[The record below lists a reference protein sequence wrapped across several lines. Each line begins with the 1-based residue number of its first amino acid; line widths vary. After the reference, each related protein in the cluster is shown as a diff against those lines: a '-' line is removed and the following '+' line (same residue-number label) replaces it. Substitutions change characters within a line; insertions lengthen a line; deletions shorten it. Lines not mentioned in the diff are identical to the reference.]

1 MSRRR
6 WGKTV
11 LCLLFVTA
19 ISGFFSSKAV
29 AEMTSSFHGTFES
42 NIVVRDTNG
51 MQYGFFDEA
60 YGIQQRNTLKFD
72 IDVYPDVKLG
82 AFRVEKVH
90 LTFRGAYDSIFD
102 LAAHR
107 HDIADDIGGSRF
119 DYDLDDTRFEQDLR
133 EAFIDFVYTGQFGD
147 GFFRPGRQIVSWG
160 EGLLETLN
168 DVINPPDS
176 SFNLFFQNPD
186 DVKIPLWM
194 GRINYSMPRIQNFG
208 LNFDLLWIPDIRPSQ
223 WGPRDGDPNDPSAGF
238 QSPYVYITNF
248 GDLYGFE
255 VREKVPTNNNE
266 YGGKITAEIGQ
277 RLNLSVLYFRDV
289 VSDPNGMVMYP
300 SPPTFRTGTVEVT
313 HNKQHVYG
321 GFFSYQLLVGHF
333 EAIIRGEV
341 SHHTAEPISLAEPMF
356 SATYSVGNTFVL
368 KPVTKTMLAV
378 DKDFRWRWLS
388 KDVTKVS
395 FEWLHKTINEWNG
408 GDVTNPYTGAIVKNN
423 LDNPHIDKTGRVT
436 GDMSGTSE
444 KKDRRNVRESDV
456 FMVNTSTALMG
467 AKLTPS
473 ILLAV
478 CPGKHGD
485 GTTWMVKPAVKY
497 LITSDIYAD
506 LRLQAFL
513 GDAKASYGFADGVKV
528 ASEVTFKIGYQW

>member
-11 LCLLFVTA
+11 LCLLFVIA
-19 ISGFFSSKAV
+19 ISGIVSTKAV

-42 NIVVRDTNG
+42 NIVVRDTDG

-72 IDVYPDVKLG
+72 IDVYPEMKLG

-107 HDIADDIGGSRF
+107 YDIADDIGGSRF
-119 DYDLDDTRFEQDLR
+119 DYNLEDIRFEQDLR
-133 EAFIDFVYTGQFGD
+133 EAFIDFVYTGKFGD

-208 LNFDLLWIPDIRPSQ
+208 LNFDLLWVPDIRPAQ
-223 WGPRDGDPNDPSAGF
+223 WGPRDGTPTDANAGY
-238 QSPYVYITNF
+238 QAPYVSIINF
-248 GDLYGFE
+248 ADLDGFT

-289 VSDPNGMVMYP
+289 VSDPNGMVMYIP
-300 SPPTFRTGTVEVT
+300 AMEVDVT

-341 SHHTAEPISLAEPMF
+341 SRHTAEPISLASGQF
-356 SATYSVGNTFVL
+356 DARSDGGRNLFVL

-395 FEWLHKTINEWNG
+395 FEWLHKTINEWESRLS
-408 GDVTNPYTGAIVKNN
+408 DPQYDTK
-423 LDNPHIDKTGRVT
+423 GRVT
-436 GDMSGTSE
+436 GKLYTNV
-444 KKDRRNVRESDV
+444 KKERRNDRESDV

-497 LITSDIYAD
+497 LITSDLYAD

-513 GDAKASYGFADGVKV
+513 GDSKASYGFADGVKV
-528 ASEVTFKIGYQW
+528 ASEVTFKLGYQW

>member
-1 MSRRR
+1 MRKRR
-6 WGKTV
+6 WGEAG
-11 LCLLFVTA
+11 LFVFA
-19 ISGFFSSKAV
+19 IAAILGIFSSSAV

-42 NIVVRDTNG
+42 NLVVRDTNG
-51 MQYGFFDEA
+51 IQYGFFDEA
-60 YGIQQRNTLKFD
+60 YGVQQRNTLKFD
-72 IDVYPDVKLG
+72 IDVFPEMKLG
-82 AFRVEKVH
+82 ALRVEKVH

-107 HDIADDIGGSRF
+107 YDISNNIAGSRF
-119 DYDLDDTRFEQDLR
+119 DYELDDIRFESDLR
-133 EAFIDFVYTGQFGD
+133 EAFIDFVYTGKFGD

-168 DVINPPDS
+168 DVINPPDQ

-194 GRINYSMPRIQNFG
+194 GRINYSIPRMQNFG
-208 LNFDLLWIPDIRPSQ
+208 LNFDLLWVPDIRPSQ
-223 WGPRDGDPNDPSAGF
+223 WGPRDGTYNNINAGF
-238 QSPYVYITNF
+238 QAPYVSVTNF
-248 GDLYGFE
+248 ADLDGFE

-289 VSDPNGMVMYP
+289 VNDPNGLVLYP
-300 SPPTFRTGTVEVT
+300 RSRTTGTVDVT

-341 SHHTAEPISLAEPMF
+341 SRYTAFPITLASGQTELRSDGGRNAF
-356 SATYSVGNTFVL
+356 IL

-388 KDVTKVS
+388 KDITKVS
-395 FEWLHKTINEWNG
+395 FEWLHKTINEWESRLSDPKL
-408 GDVTNPYTGAIVKNN
+408 DVY
-423 LDNPHIDKTGRVT
+423 GRVT
-436 GDMSGTSE
+436 GVRNGI
-444 KKDRRNVRESDV
+444 KKEHTNERESDV

-497 LITSDIYAD
+497 LITPDLYAD

-513 GDAKASYGFADGVKV
+513 GDSKASYGFADGIKV
-528 ASEVTFKIGYQW
+528 ASEVTFILGYQW